1 MVSGLHKC
9 GSAQC
14 PVTSLLHKEAES
26 QSHCTTL
33 ICCTTLFSIIRK
45 CQRSRGAPFSC
56 APTRPGEGTAHTP
69 HGQESGPVDRIYRAL
84 RPARQQPQQES
95 LQPHRHTTGPAHQ
108 RRWQPIERG
117 PHSHSAV
124 TDRRKSARHQRTA
137 PPSRLSS
144 SATPIAGHG
153 RRRR

>member
-1 MVSGLHKC
+1 MS
-9 GSAQC
+9 SNQFA
-14 PVTSLLHKEAES
+14 T
-26 QSHCTTL
+26 
-33 ICCTTLFSIIRK
+33 
-45 CQRSRGAPFSC
+45 QRSRIAEPLHNAHLLHNVVQHHPKMSAITRPPFSC